1 MWNSDINSS
10 LTYSKFAAV
19 RDAVNEWFPGFKS
32 CSEAASL
39 PAATAPVQATAADHS
54 ALEAALAAVI
64 TSQGNYTDE
73 SWKNYQEAIDEA
85 KAVNSDPAATAEEI
99 QTAINNLKTAEAEL
113 VEKPTVDKSALQ
125 SAVENAFTAQG
136 NDLASAK
143 AALVDTTAL
152 KNSITR
158 AENISE
164 ASIESGW
171 EELQSALNTAK
182 TVINKSNATQT
193 EVDNAANA
201 LNTAISNLKYAE
213 VAGTH
218 VYSIQKLSSTATAGK
233 YAGLIIYTDP
243 AVTALTFKDAD
254 GNDVEPAM
262 CIQNTQTLAD
272 GERGV
277 WLVNIYIGAAGDY
290 TYTVYANGTESGTV
304 TITAK

>member
-1 MWNSDINSS
+1 E
-10 LTYSKFAAV
+10 T
-19 RDAVNEWFPGFKS
+19 
-32 CSEAASL
+32 
-39 PAATAPVQATAADHS
+39 
-54 ALEAALAAVI
+54 
-64 TSQGNYTDE
+64 
-73 SWKNYQEAIDEA
+73 
-85 KAVNSDPAATAEEI
+85 
-99 QTAINNLKTAEAEL
+99 EL

-136 NDLASAK
+136 NYTDDSWNAYQEALENANSVLNDDEATQDEVNQACNDLASAK